1 MADAVYEVF
10 ALRYGHAGRQ
20 ASQNF
25 IAGDS
30 HDGPMPM
37 DYFVW
42 MARSTCYTV
51 VVDTGFSPR
60 EAKRRRRDLLRSPD
74 DALALLGVDASA
86 VKDVILTHLHYDH
99 AGNCDLF
106 PNARFHVQARELA
119 YATGRY
125 MCHAA
130 LREAFDVE
138 SVVGLVRLLYAGRVV
153 CCSDGD
159 PVTPGITVHH
169 IGGHTAGLQVVRVET
184 ARGPL
189 LLASDASHYYANF
202 EQGRPF
208 PIVVHVGE
216 MLEGYDRM
224 RRLVAEPARIVPG
237 HDPLVIERFP
247 APEARLE
254 GAVVRLDLG
263 QTQ

>member
-10 ALRYGHAGRQ
+10 AVRYGHAPRQ

-25 IAGDS
+25 LAGDP

-42 MARSTCYTV
+42 VARSTRHTV

-60 EAKRRRRDLLRSPD
+60 EARRRRRELLRSPVD
-74 DALALLGVDASA
+74 GLALLGVDANA
-86 VKDVILTHLHYDH
+86 VRHVVLTHLHYDH

-106 PNARFHVQARELA
+106 PNARFYLQDRELA

-125 MCHAA
+125 MRHAA
-130 LREAFDVE
+130 LREAYDVD
-138 SVVGLVRLLYAGRVV
+138 SVVGVVRLLYAERVV

-159 PVTPGITVHH
+159 SITPGITVHH

-184 ARGPL
+184 AHGPV

-202 EQGRPF
+202 EQARPF

-224 RRLVAEPARIVPG
+224 RRLITEPSRIVPG
-237 HDPLVIERFP
+237 HDPLVMERFP
-247 APEARLE
+247 APETKLE
-254 GAVVRLDLG
+254 GAVARLDLG